1 MEEKEAIS
9 RVKQGDLTGLEE
21 LVNRYQ
27 VKAVYSAFLIVQ
39 DHMLAEEVAQNA
51 FVKVAE
57 KANLFDSARPFAPWF
72 FRIVVN
78 DAIKSARQEKH
89 LKRLEEEPDDETKGL
104 AKWLISPDPL
114 PEQQVEL
121 KERQGR
127 LRQAMKA
134 LSPEQRAVVVMRYY
148 LQMPEEEMSVRLEK
162 PLTTVK
168 WWLRAARKRLK
179 SLLQANETEENSIW
193 RQK

>member
-9 RVKQGDLTGLEE
+9 RIKQGDLTGLEE

-39 DHMLAEEVAQNA
+39 DRMLAEDVAQNA
-51 FVKVAE
+51 FIKVAE
-57 KANLFDSARPFAPWF
+57 KAHLFDSTRPFAPWF

-78 DAIKSARQEKH
+78 DAIKIARHEKS
-89 LKRLEEEPDDETKGL
+89 LKGIEEEPDDAIKGL
-104 AKWLISPDPL
+104 AEWLMSPNPL
-114 PEQQVEL
+114 PEQQVEIN
-121 KERQGR
+121 ESRQKLR
-127 LRQAMKA
+127 LAMNT
-134 LSPEQRAVVVMRYY
+134 LNPEQRAVVVMRYY
-148 LQMPEEEMSVRLEK
+148 LQIPEDEMSVRLGK

-168 WWLRAARKRLK
+168 WWLRAARKQLK
-179 SLLQANETEENSIW
+179 YLLQTEDVEGNSIW

>member
-27 VKAVYSAFLIVQ
+27 VRAVYSAYLIVQ
-39 DHMLAEEVAQNA
+39 DRMLAEEVAQNA

-72 FRIVVN
+72 FRIVIN
-78 DAIKSARQEKH
+78 DAIKIVRQEKS
-89 LKRLEEEPDDETKGL
+89 LKRLEEESDDETKGL
-104 AKWLISPDPL
+104 AEWLVSPNPL

-121 KERQGR
+121 KERQDK
-127 LRQAMKA
+127 LRQAMNA
-134 LSPEQRAVVVMRYY
+134 LSPEQRAVVVMRYF
-148 LQMPEEEMSVRLEK
+148 LQMPEDEMSARLGK

-179 SLLQANETEENSIW
+179 YLLQTEDVEKNSIW

>member
-9 RVKQGDLTGLEE
+9 RIKQGDLTGLEE

-39 DHMLAEEVAQNA
+39 DRMLAEDVAQNA
-51 FVKVAE
+51 FIKVAE
-57 KANLFDSARPFAPWF
+57 KANLFDSTRPFAPWF

-78 DAIKSARQEKH
+78 DAIKIARQEKN
-89 LKRLEEEPDDETKGL
+89 LKGIEEESDDAIKGL
-104 AKWLISPDPL
+104 AEWLISPNPL
-114 PEQQVEL
+114 PEQQVEINESQHKL
-121 KERQGR
+121 R
-127 LRQAMKA
+127 LAMNT
-134 LSPEQRAVVVMRYY
+134 LNPEQRAVVVMRYY
-148 LQMPEEEMSVRLEK
+148 LQIPEDEMSVRLGK

-168 WWLRAARKRLK
+168 WWLRAARKQLK
-179 SLLQANETEENSIW
+179 YLLQTEDVEGNSIW